1 MSLHDV
7 IGAAGVV
14 CIVGSYA
21 LLQARRLR
29 ADAVRYSLL
38 NAVGASLIL
47 VSLAVDF
54 NAAAAL
60 VEGFWLLIS
69 LWGLL
74 RAWRGPS
81 A

>member
-1 MSLHDV
+1 MKFHDW

-29 ADAVRYSLL
+29 VEGARYSLL
-38 NAVGASLIL
+38 NAMGASLIL
-47 VSLAVDF
+47 VSLVADF
-54 NAAAAL
+54 NASAAL
-60 VEGFWLLIS
+60 VEGFWLMIS

-74 RAWRGPS
+74 RAMRAPK

>member
-1 MSLHDV
+1 MKLHDW

-29 ADAVRYSLL
+29 AENASYSLL
-38 NAVGASLIL
+38 NAVGAALIL
-47 VSLAVDF
+47 ISLSVDF
-54 NAAAAL
+54 NASAAV

-74 RAWRGPS
+74 RAMKARG